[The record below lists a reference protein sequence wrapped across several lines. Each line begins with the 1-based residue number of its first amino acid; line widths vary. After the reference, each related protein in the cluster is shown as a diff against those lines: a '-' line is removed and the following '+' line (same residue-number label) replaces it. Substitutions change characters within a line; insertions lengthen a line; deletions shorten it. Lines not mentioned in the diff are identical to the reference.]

1 MSFRKLRPI
10 SWELSES
17 QYERIPVCG
26 DCILVSFRKLR
37 PISWELSESQYERIP
52 VCGDCILVSFRK
64 LRPISWELSESQ
76 YQYHARESFV
86 LWWDKFSYLICLS
99 ELVGISYVEI
109 QLLSSHPKI

>member
-10 SWELSES
+10 SWELLES

-26 DCILVSFRKLR
+26 DSILVSFKKLR
-37 PISWELSESQYERIP
+37 PISWQL
-52 VCGDCILVSFRK
+52 
-64 LRPISWELSESQ
+64 WESQ

-86 LWWDKFSYLICLS
+86 LWWDKFTYFICLS
-99 ELVGISYVEI
+99 ELVGIASVEI